1 MNNPTE
7 QRVIR
12 EGLDLMT
19 IIGQQTVQLKVL
31 TTDLER
37 CAQMNQAA
45 NQELKK
51 REDKISALEKQV
63 LSLEQQLGEQ
73 EAEVARLA
81 TENEELHSQRKMAE
95 QQVKETPN
103 CSCGSVPEEDCEI
116 HGRDTGT
123 PYIPDPETAL

>member
-73 EAEVARLA
+73 EAQVARLM
-81 TENEELHSQRKMAE
+81 TENEELHSTIKTFQAPKAIE
-95 QQVKETPN
+95 PE
-103 CSCGSVPEEDCEI
+103 CSCGERGENSNNCDVPE
-116 HGRDTGT
+116 HR
-123 PYIPDPETAL
+123 P